1 MIPTDPELK
10 RDHKADR
17 AYIWKRRAGVVFAV
31 LLALVMA
38 GVLGL

>member
-1 MIPTDPELK
+1 MTPHPDHLNEV
-10 RDHKADR
+10 HKADR
-17 AYIWKRRAGVVFAV
+17 AWIWKRRAGIVFAV